1 MVVGQNV
8 MPKASPNDRVGAE
21 GPNEKPSAGARMKAS
36 VAS

>member
-1 MVVGQNV
+1 MAVCRDVV
-8 MPKASPNDRVGAE
+8 PKAPPNDRVRAE